1 MFTVRVSFRHLEIED
16 LRDRLG
22 RHALAVVPPGMAL
35 AVFGS
40 VLAWRA
46 DAGFD
51 AVVLVQ
57 ALVIALL
64 VVLLAAAL
72 MVWARRRV
80 TDG

>member
-1 MFTVRVSFRHLEIED
+1 VDLVRSWVT
-16 LRDRLG
+16 G
-22 RHALAVVPPGMAL
+22 
-35 AVFGS
+35 
-40 VLAWRA
+40 VLAS
-46 DAGFD
+46 

-57 ALVIALL
+57 VLVIALL